1 MCSFLILWTH
11 VFYNV
16 CVYSIYVLNFY
27 LAAIIL
33 FASSPYSGGGGG
45 LVAKS
50 CLTLCDPHGLKPAR
64 ILCPCGFPGKNTGVD
79 CYALLQGIF
88 QIQGLNP
95 QLLHW
100 HPDS

>member
-16 CVYSIYVLNFY
+16 CIYSIYVLNFY

-33 FASSPYSGGGGG
+33 RASSPYSGGGSG

-50 CLTLCDPHGLKPAR
+50 CLTLCDPHGL
-64 ILCPCGFPGKNTGVD
+64 
-79 CYALLQGIF
+79 
-88 QIQGLNP
+88 
-95 QLLHW
+95 
-100 HPDS
+100 